1 MKRQYGVGSLRQ
13 TLLGYVVGAWA
24 LLEIVVTV
32 SDLAGLPLA
41 VPRSFV
47 LLLAGG
53 LVMVS
58 AVAVAKEGVRAM
70 QESSDSKDWERRLGW
85 LKGPTILFGLLP
97 GSFVLRL
104 DRGDG
109 ATLEWIMW
117 RDAPLFAAACA
128 AMAIASGFAWRLSA
142 RLASGADGSDADRAP
157 NGSGPA
163 AQDQL

>member
-1 MKRQYGVGSLRQ
+1 MKGQHGAGPLRQ

-32 SDLAGLPLA
+32 SELAGLPLA

-47 LLLAGG
+47 LILAGG
-53 LVMVS
+53 LVLVS
-58 AVAVAKEGVRAM
+58 GVAAAKQGVRAM
-70 QESSDSKDWERRLGW
+70 QERSDSKDWEGRRWW
-85 LKGPTILFGLLP
+85 LKGLTILLALLP
-97 GSFVLRL
+97 GSLMVRN
-104 DRGDG
+104 GS
-109 ATLEWIMW
+109 LEWIMW
-117 RDAPLFAAACA
+117 RDAPLFAAACG

-163 AQDQL
+163 V

>member
-70 QESSDSKDWERRLGW
+70 QERSDSKDWEGRLGW
-85 LKGPTILFGLLP
+85 LKGPTILFALLP
-97 GSFVLRL
+97 GSFMVRN
-104 DRGDG
+104 GS
-109 ATLEWIMW
+109 LEWIMW

-128 AMAIASGFAWRLSA
+128 AIAVGSALAWRVAA
-142 RLASGADGSDADRAP
+142 RLASDRTDTGRAP
-157 NGSGPA
+157 NSSGPA
-163 AQDQL
+163 V

>member
-70 QESSDSKDWERRLGW
+70 QERSDSKDWERRLGW

-97 GSFVLRL
+97 GSFMVRN
-104 DRGDG
+104 GS
-109 ATLEWIMW
+109 LEWIMW

-128 AMAIASGFAWRLSA
+128 AIAVGSALAWRVSA
-142 RLASGADGSDADRAP
+142 RLASDRTDTGRAP
-157 NGSGPA
+157 NSSGPA
-163 AQDQL
+163 V

>member
-1 MKRQYGVGSLRQ
+1 LKRQYGVGSLRQ

-70 QESSDSKDWERRLGW
+70 QERSDSKDWEGRLGW
-85 LKGPTILFGLLP
+85 FKGPTILFGLLP
-97 GSFVLRL
+97 GSFILRISTTP
-104 DRGDG
+104 GPDG
-109 ATLEWIMW
+109 WNGSLEWIMW

-128 AMAIASGFAWRLSA
+128 AIAVGSAIAWRVSA
-142 RLASGADGSDADRAP
+142 RLASDRTDTGRAP
-157 NGSGPA
+157 NSSGPA
-163 AQDQL
+163 I